1 MNIKRQLMTVA
12 VASALAFSAGAI
24 AANGA
29 VSDADEDRVKA
40 DYKAAKERCDDLK
53 GNAKDICVLEAKGA
67 EKVAKAELKVRAD
80 DTAKNRYK
88 LQITKAEADYDVAKE
103 RCDDLAGNAKDVCVK
118 DAKATLAAAKADA
131 EAELKVGKAKREANE
146 EVKESREDAAEAKRD
161 ANYAAAKERCDN
173 YAGDAKDRCI
183 ADAKAKFGIN

>member
-1 MNIKRQLMTVA
+1 MNIKRHLMTVA
-12 VASALAFSAGAI
+12 VASALAFSAGAM
-24 AANGA
+24 AAKGA
-29 VSDADEDRVKA
+29 VTEADEDRIEA
-40 DYKAAKERCDDLK
+40 DYKAAKERCDDVK

-67 EKVAKAELKVRAD
+67 EKVAKAELKVRGE

-88 LQITKAEADYDVAKE
+88 LHIAKAEADYDVAKE
-103 RCDDLAGNAKDVCVK
+103 RCDELAGNAKDVCVK
-118 DAKATLAAAKADA
+118 DAKAALATAKADA
-131 EAELKVGKAKREANE
+131 KAELKVGKAKREANE
-146 EVKESREDAAEAKRD
+146 EAKESREDASEAKRE